1 MSKEAQQAAA
11 AEDMPLLNASP
22 SWPRPSTLK
31 RERGEAAAATM
42 DHSPSAKRAAAAPG
56 AGQPRPARPPAA
68 AADDPCLQYHHRVM
82 STPTGILDCL
92 RIPYV
97 FEK

>member
-11 AEDMPLLNASP
+11 AEDAPLLDASP

-31 RERGEAAAATM
+31 RERGAAAATM
-42 DHSPSAKRAAAAPG
+42 VRSPSAKRAAAAPG

-68 AADDPCLQYHHRVM
+68 AADDPCLQYHLRVM
-82 STPTGILDCL
+82 SIPSRIL
-92 RIPYV
+92 
-97 FEK
+97 E